1 MNIIMAKVTNGDDV
15 EVILN
20 DMMNDGFEERS
31 QMRRE
36 SMERVQRMCRNQQR
50 DHEVIRDLLS
60 RADAIVS
67 EMFK

>member
-1 MNIIMAKVTNGDDV
+1 MNIIMAKATNGDDV